1 MTALHE
7 RPSRADRS
15 DVGGG
20 TPPVLRRGRR
30 GPDAWTVG
38 CYAVLGVFLLWVA
51 VPILTV
57 VLNSF
62 KTAKD
67 IFTSR
72 PELDFAPT
80 TANYHHV
87 LDQLDFLSFVQNSA
101 VVAVGSSVLSLLI
114 GVPGAYALARL
125 PLPGREL
132 WARGVLLTRMAPAVA
147 LVVPMFVIFE
157 HLQMLGTYSALILA
171 HTTFNLPLVVW
182 MMRSFFE
189 ELPAEL
195 EEAALVDGCGR
206 LGAFWRIALPLVT
219 PGLAATTILCA
230 LFSWNEFLFAL
241 VLSDTSTQTVPIGIS
256 GFVGSVSIDWGGSS
270 AAAVL
275 AMIPVFVLGLIAQ
288 RFLVRGLTFGAVKG

>member
-1 MTALHE
+1 MTALDEQRENVTATAHTV
-7 RPSRADRS
+7 D
-15 DVGGG
+15 
-20 TPPVLRRGRR
+20 PPPRRRHR
-30 GPDAWTVG
+30 KRLDPWTFG
-38 CYAVLGVFLLWVA
+38 CYGVLAVFLVWVL

-57 VLNSF
+57 VVNSF
-62 KTAKD
+62 KSAKD

-72 PELDFAPT
+72 PQLTFHPT

-87 LDQLDFLSFVQNSA
+87 LGELDFMRFLTNSTI
-101 VVAVGSSVLSLLI
+101 VALGSSAASLLI

-132 WARGVLLTRMAPAVA
+132 WARGVLFTRMVPAVA

-157 HLQMLGTYSALILA
+157 HLQLLGTYAALIAA

-189 ELPAEL
+189 ELPVEL
-195 EEAALVDGCGR
+195 EEAAQVDGTTR
-206 LGAFWRIALPLVT
+206 FGAFWRIALPLT
-219 PGLAATTILCA
+219 APGLAATTVLCI

-241 VLSDTSTQTVPIGIS
+241 VLSGDSTQTVPIGIS

-270 AAAVL
+270 AAAVI
-275 AMIPVFVLGLIAQ
+275 AMVPVFILGLLAQ